1 MGKHSEILS
10 KYITLLFQV
19 LVLLGLYLIS
29 LYNYLL
35 FHSLAELFSIVVGS
49 SIFIIAWKSQQRLD
63 NHYFLVVGIACLF
76 VSGLDLLH
84 TLAYKGMGVFP
95 GEGSNLPTQLWI
107 VARYIQSLSLLFA
120 LLFLRRKL
128 NAYAAFL
135 CYAVVT
141 ALLLVAVFSDIFPM
155 CFVEG
160 RGLTSFKKISE
171 YIISL
176 MLVAAIVLLLKN
188 HKAFDKRVLA
198 WLVMSIIMTIAA
210 EMAFTFYV
218 SVYDF
223 SNLAGHFMKII
234 AFYLIYKAIVE
245 TGLEKPHRLLF
256 LNLKESEESVRTAL
270 GEVRRLA
277 TTDFLTGLYNRRHF
291 FEMAER
297 EFQRARRYGQSLCAM
312 MLDLDH
318 FKLVN
323 DTYGHAVGDQVLK
336 EIAECCRNE
345 LRGVDVLGRYGGEEF
360 AIMLPEIDLSTAFQV
375 AERLRKSIARKT
387 VDAKRSLLVIT
398 VSIGVSAVE
407 DEDLSVEDVI
417 GRADKA
423 LYSAK
428 RGGRNRV
435 CSD

>member
-1 MGKHSEILS
+1 
-10 KYITLLFQV
+10 
-19 LVLLGLYLIS
+19 
-29 LYNYLL
+29 
-35 FHSLAELFSIVVGS
+35 
-49 SIFIIAWKSQQRLD
+49 
-63 NHYFLVVGIACLF
+63 
-76 VSGLDLLH
+76 
-84 TLAYKGMGVFP
+84 MGVFP
-95 GEGSNLPTQLWI
+95 GEDANLPTQLWI
-107 VARYIQSLSLLFA
+107 VARYMQSLSLLVA

-128 NAYAAFL
+128 NASVALL
-135 CYAVVT
+135 CYSVVT
-141 ALLLVAVFSDIFPM
+141 AFILAAIFADIFPM

-160 RGLTSFKKISE
+160 RGLTSFKTISE

-176 MLVAAIVLLLKN
+176 ILLAATLLLLKN
-188 HKAFDKRVLA
+188 RKAFDKKVLS

-218 SVYDF
+218 SVYGF
-223 SNLAGHFMKII
+223 SNMAGHLFKIL

-277 TTDFLTGLYNRRHF
+277 TIDFLTGLYNRRHF
-291 FEMAER
+291 FEMAAR

-318 FKLVN
+318 FKSVN
-323 DTYGHAVGDQVLK
+323 DTYGHAVGDEVLK
-336 EIAECCRNE
+336 EIAECCRRE
-345 LRGVDVLGRYGGEEF
+345 LRGVDVVGRYGGEEF

-375 AERLRKSIARKT
+375 AERLRRSVAGKT
-387 VDAKRSLLVIT
+387 VDARRSLLVIT

-417 GRADKA
+417 GRADEA

-435 CSD
+435 CSG